1 MTAVDG
7 RSRGVLD
14 HMAREIR
21 EAGLIQTTKAGW
33 GAAAMTSLDA
43 AHLILGVYGSTG
55 RGTAAAAAEA
65 LSGLRVGFMSEIMAR
80 MHPDLHPRVLTIQ
93 QQPTLAEA
101 VAAVIE
107 IGDELAE
114 QTLRTQ
120 STLPVIG
127 PLYPETLDGR
137 ELEDWPQGLS
147 VMLRIAHPTLEPY
160 LLFAWRGSE
169 HVQDHAVAYDWANA
183 TPDGKRALASYEL
196 HTLVHTNVFRAMHRV
211 LYADR

>member
-1 MTAVDG
+1 MPVTGLPPTIAPIYQHTAN
-7 RSRGVLD
+7 
-14 HMAREIR
+14 
-21 EAGLIQTTKAGW
+21 K
-33 GAAAMTSLDA
+33 
-43 AHLILGVYGSTG
+43 
-55 RGTAAAAAEA
+55 
-65 LSGLRVGFMSEIMAR
+65 SGF
-80 MHPDLHPRVLTIQ
+80 
-93 QQPTLAEA
+93 
-101 VAAVIE
+101 
-107 IGDELAE
+107 GD
-114 QTLRTQ
+114 
-120 STLPVIG
+120 G

-211 LYADR
+211 RFCGRGPCRLRHQARWRIWRGRHWSAGAGGQNKRRPGSETMSAR